1 MVRVLEA
8 AGYDVHATD
17 IEQGQDFLDGDLT
30 PGDPSRGDHNQS
42 TVGSADPSLWAMKAD
57 I

>member
-30 PGDPSRGDHNQS
+30 PGIRAAAIITNP
-42 TVGSADPSLWAMKAD
+42 P
-57 I
+57 